1 MQLSRE
7 EIRAV
12 WALDRRRERRQL
24 RLALLVTLGVFLLS
38 LCVRYHAYF
47 YDKAFLP
54 LEYGKSLLL
63 ALRLLVSRLLGTELY
78 HQREA
83 LIEAVGGTVVY
94 YGALARL
101 RETAVA
107 FAAGAALSVAGAVFQ
122 SAYRNPIASPN
133 IIGATAGVD
142 LGNVLSVMLYSGAV
156 AENLLLRYRFC
167 YGFSALCVLLVFLLG
182 KLANLRSETDAVLEI
197 VMAGSLVSQ
206 SIRVGAMYLM
216 YQLEDEDLLLY
227 ERFRLGTYFETDA
240 VSTAIF
246 FAVMAV
252 SILPV
257 LALRYRLNAMGL
269 DRTEGASMGAG
280 TRPLRVLGQVCGAV
294 MTTCAVIHCGDAG
307 MVALVIP
314 WAVERLRGADFRGWC
329 LYSALGG
336 GTLLMVCGILRSFL
350 YLLDEPVPM
359 ALLADMILIPLFLL
373 ILVVYRRRNP

>member
-122 SAYRNPIASPN
+122 SAYRNPMASPN

-182 KLANLRSETDAVLEI
+182 KLANLRS
-197 VMAGSLVSQ
+197 
-206 SIRVGAMYLM
+206 
-216 YQLEDEDLLLY
+216 
-227 ERFRLGTYFETDA
+227 ETDA

-329 LYSALGG
+329 LYGSLGG
-336 GTLLMVCGILRSFL
+336 GTLLMVCGMLRSFL
-350 YLLDEPVPM
+350 YILDEPVPM

-373 ILVVYRRRNP
+373 ILVVCRRRNP

>member
-12 WALDRRRERRQL
+12 WTADRLRERR
-24 RLALLVTLGVFLLS
+24 RFRMALLITLGVFLLS

-47 YDKAFLP
+47 YDKTFLP
-54 LEYGKSLLL
+54 VEYGKSLLL
-63 ALRLLVSRLLGTELY
+63 ALRLLASRLLGTELY
-78 HQREA
+78 RQQEA
-83 LIEAVGGTVVY
+83 LIEAAGTVVY

-107 FAAGAALSVAGAVFQ
+107 FVAGAALSMAGAIFQ
-122 SAYRNPIASPN
+122 SAYRNPMASPN

-156 AENLLLRYRFC
+156 AENLFLRYRFC

-182 KLANLRSETDAVLEI
+182 KLANLRQETGSVLEI
-197 VMAGSLVSQ
+197 VMAGSVVSQ
-206 SIRVGAMYLM
+206 GIRVGAMYLM

-269 DRTEGASMGAG
+269 GQAEGMSMGAG
-280 TRPLRVLGQVCGAV
+280 TGSLRILGQVCGAV

-314 WAVERLRGADFRGWC
+314 WAVEKLRGAEFRDWC

-350 YLLDEPVPM
+350 YILDEPVPM
-359 ALLADMILIPLFLL
+359 ALLTDMILIPLFLL
-373 ILVVYRRRNP
+373 ILVVYRRRKA